1 MKDEITIPDQVP
13 DNKEEDLRREEDLKA
28 ADTRREKYSLVRDQ
42 QAKDDNDA
50 ITRRLAKDKEKKG
63 EDKGS

>member
-28 ADTRREKYSLVRDQ
+28 AHTRREKYSLARDI

-50 ITRRLAKDKEKKG
+50 IARRLEKDKENKG

>member
-1 MKDEITIPDQVP
+1 MKDEIIIPDQVP
-13 DNKEEDLRREEDLKA
+13 DNTEGDLRREEDLKA
-28 ADTRREKYSLVRDQ
+28 ADKRREKYSLVRDK